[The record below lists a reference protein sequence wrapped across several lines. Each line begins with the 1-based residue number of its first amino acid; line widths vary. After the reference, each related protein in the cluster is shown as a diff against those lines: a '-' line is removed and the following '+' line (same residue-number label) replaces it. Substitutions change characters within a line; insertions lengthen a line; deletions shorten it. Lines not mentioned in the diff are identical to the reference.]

1 MEDMSRP
8 FEMVKKFFTGI
19 IKPLS
24 KIHACTMEWNEK
36 SITTEEK
43 QEKLQICGYCNALN
57 QWVKEEITRGFGK
70 YLEANENQNITNLM
84 GYNESSAKR
93 EGYSGKCLHLKKVL
107 KSIN

>member
-1 MEDMSRP
+1 MHNGMKLEISNNKR
-8 FEMVKKFFTGI
+8 KTG
-19 IKPLS
+19 KATNMWKLS
-24 KIHACTMEWNEK
+24 
-36 SITTEEK
+36 
-43 QEKLQICGYCNALN
+43 NALN

-70 YLEANENQNITNLM
+70 YLEANENENITNLM